1 MVRSVEDRALVA
13 AIREGN
19 SVGLAGAYDT
29 YGDALFSFCLSMLHD
44 RSSAEDA
51 VQDTFVVLV
60 HRVGQLRDPSRLR
73 PWLYAVARSQC
84 LRQIRSARRNVPLEA
99 WDETMSAETPDLD
112 AAPHSAHL
120 QALVWQAMGGL
131 NTGERAALELS
142 LRHGLDGDD
151 LAAALDVTRSNAN
164 KLLERGRAELERSLA
179 ALLVARDPSRCGE
192 LAEIV
197 AGWDGVMTPLM
208 RKRIARHIDRCP
220 ECGEQRKR
228 RVSAAALFSVIPLL
242 AASAQLRS
250 RVVGGFR
257 LVSDDSAM
265 GARDRAA
272 VESIAGYDA
281 AGFPSTRP
289 RRRRVRGVAAAAVVA
304 AVVAGALVLH
314 SAMAPDPRPA
324 AALAANTGTAT
335 SAEST
340 VAAVATSRAVAS
352 SSHTHAVSSL
362 THRPTRTATSTTAPA
377 SPTPSGATTT
387 SIAVLPPPTPAP
399 HPHTSISHRPTPRPS
414 RSSTAPSHASHT
426 PTTPAP
432 DTSPTTPKQATMTAT
447 VNPTKYSATTGGSGV
462 LTMSVT
468 GAPVHWSASA
478 PDGVTFSPASGT
490 IPAGSTGHTKVIV
503 PAAKSGAVATITI
516 SWGTGSTTTT
526 ITWS

>member
-19 SVGLAGAYDT
+19 SVGLAGTYDT

-60 HRVGQLRDPSRLR
+60 HRVGQLRDPSKLR

-84 LRQIRSARRNVPLEA
+84 LRQIRSARRVVPLEA
-99 WDETMSAETPDLD
+99 WDETMSADTPDFD
-112 AAPHSAHL
+112 AAPHSAQL

-131 NTGERAALELS
+131 NSGERAALELS

-179 ALLVARDPSRCGE
+179 ALLVARDPSRCSE

-197 AGWDGVMTPLM
+197 ADWDGVMTPLM

-220 ECGEQRKR
+220 ECGEQKKR

-289 RRRRVRGVAAAAVVA
+289 RRRRVRGAAAAAVVA
-304 AVVAGALVLH
+304 ALLAGGVVLH
-314 SAMAPDPRPA
+314 SSASPDSRPA
-324 AALAANTGTAT
+324 AALATSSTSSAAITTTAAPVGTPTSTHAHAVRSVTHSPARHSTSAARPSPSAT
-335 SAEST
+335 SIA
-340 VAAVATSRAVAS
+340 
-352 SSHTHAVSSL
+352 AVSS
-362 THRPTRTATSTTAPA
+362 AA
-377 SPTPSGATTT
+377 S
-387 SIAVLPPPTPAP
+387 VPPTPTP
-399 HPHTSISHRPTPRPS
+399 HPHTTTLHSPVPHPTRPTTVPPS
-414 RSSTAPSHASHT
+414 RPRT

-432 DTSPTTPKQATMTAT
+432 DTSPTTPKQATVTAT
-447 VNPTKYSATTGGSGV
+447 VNPTKYSAASGGSGV
-462 LTMSVT
+462 LTLSVT

-478 PDGVTFSPASGT
+478 PDGVTFSPASGA
-490 IPAGSTGHTKVIV
+490 IPAGATGHTKVIV
-503 PAAKSGAVATITI
+503 PAAASGTVATITI
-516 SWGTGSTTTT
+516 TWATGSTTTT

>member
-1 MVRSVEDRALVA
+1 MVRSVDDRALVA

-19 SVGLAGAYDT
+19 SVGLAGTYDT

-60 HRVGQLRDPSRLR
+60 HRIGQLRDPSRLR

-84 LRQIRSARRNVPLEA
+84 LRQIRSARRVVPLEA
-99 WDETMSAETPDLD
+99 WDETMSAETPDFD

-131 NTGERAALELS
+131 NSRERAALELS

-179 ALLVARDPSRCGE
+179 ALLVARDPSRCSE

-220 ECGEQRKR
+220 ECGEQKKR

-242 AASAQLRS
+242 AASAELRS

-265 GARDRAA
+265 GARDRAT

-289 RRRRVRGVAAAAVVA
+289 RRRRVRGAAAAAVVA
-304 AVVAGALVLH
+304 ALLAGGVVLH
-314 SAMAPDPRPA
+314 SSASPDSRPA
-324 AALAANTGTAT
+324 AALAT
-335 SAEST
+335 SRTSSD
-340 VAAVATSRAVAS
+340 AVATTSAPAIVVTS
-352 SSHTHAVSSL
+352 THARPVHSATHSSVPHS
-362 THRPTRTATSTTAPA
+362 TSAARP
-377 SPTPSGATTT
+377 SPSAT
-387 SIAVLPPPTPAP
+387 SIAVVSTSVPATPTPHPRTTTLHRPVP
-399 HPHTSISHRPTPRPS
+399 HPTRPTTQPPS
-414 RSSTAPSHASHT
+414 RPRT

-432 DTSPTTPKQATMTAT
+432 DTSPSTPKQAAVVAT
-447 VNPTKYSATTGGSGV
+447 VNPTKYSAASGGSGV
-462 LTMSVT
+462 LTLSVT

-490 IPAGSTGHTKVIV
+490 IPAGATGHTKVIV
-503 PAAKSGAVATITI
+503 PPAKSGAVATITI
-516 SWGTGSTTTT
+516 TWATGSTTTT

>member
-1 MVRSVEDRALVA
+1 MVPSVDDRALVA

-29 YGDALFSFCLSMLHD
+29 YGDALFSFCLSMLHE

-51 VQDTFVVLV
+51 VQDTFVVLAQ
-60 HRVGQLRDPSRLR
+60 RVGQLRDPSRLR
-73 PWLYAVARSQC
+73 AWLYAVARSQC
-84 LRQIRSARRNVPLEA
+84 LRQMRSARRVVPLEA
-99 WDETMSAETPDLD
+99 WDESMNAETPDMD
-112 AAPHSAHL
+112 AAPHGAHL
-120 QALVWQAMGGL
+120 QALVWAAMGGL

-142 LRHGLDGDD
+142 LRHGLEGDD

-179 ALLVARDPSRCGE
+179 ALLVARDPSRCSE

-220 ECGEQRKR
+220 ECGEQKKR

-242 AASAQLRS
+242 AASAELRS

-257 LVSDDSAM
+257 LVSDDSAL

-272 VESIAGYDA
+272 VQSIAGYDA

-289 RRRRVRGVAAAAVVA
+289 RRRRVRGAAAAAVVA
-304 AVVAGALVLH
+304 ALLAGGVMLH
-314 SAMAPDPRPA
+314 SAASPDSRPT
-324 AALAANTGTAT
+324 AALATTRT
-335 SAEST
+335 SAG
-340 VAAVATSRAVAS
+340 AVATSSGPSVFVTSAHARPTRSATHSSAQHSRSAARPSPTLTSVAV
-352 SSHTHAVSSL
+352 VSTSVPATPTPHPRTST
-362 THRPTRTATSTTAPA
+362 THRPAPHPTR
-377 SPTPSGATTT
+377 
-387 SIAVLPPPTPAP
+387 PTPAP
-399 HPHTSISHRPTPRPS
+399 PKTSR
-414 RSSTAPSHASHT
+414 T
-426 PTTPAP
+426 PTSPAP
-432 DTSPTTPKQATMTAT
+432 DTSPTTPKQAAVTAT
-447 VNPTKYSATTGGSGV
+447 VNPTKYSATSGGSGI
-462 LTMSVT
+462 LTLSVT

-490 IPAGSTGHTKVIV
+490 IPAGATGHTKVIV
-503 PAAKSGAVATITI
+503 PAAPTGTVATITI
-516 SWGTGSTTTT
+516 TWATGSTTTT